1 MLVKTVASN
10 TENLERKPQMAGLT
24 LTSLGGAG
32 TVTGSKHLLEHDGD
46 RILIDCGL
54 FQGQKNLRELNWKP
68 LPVDASSI
76 DAVILTHAHLDHCGY
91 LPRLVRDGFTGPII
105 STEATR
111 DVAEL
116 ILKDSAWLQE
126 KDAAFLNRIKKTKHS
141 PALPLYD
148 TRDAQRALDAF
159 TTYPFD
165 QPFQTPKGATVR
177 FRRAGH
183 ILGAATADIQWGN
196 RRVVFS
202 GDLGKYDDPVMFD
215 PEPVPEA
222 DYVVV
227 ESTYGDR
234 FHDVFHAA
242 ERLAEVVEETT
253 RRGGT
258 VLIPSFAVGRAQTL
272 LYYLWSLRHSGRLPA
287 VPTYLD
293 SPMAINASRLM
304 SDHPNDHRLDAPT
317 SKAVDS
323 LATYTRHPEDSK
335 RISGSR
341 EPKIVISASGM
352 ATGGRILHHLK
363 VFGPDR
369 RSTILLAGYQ
379 AAGTRGRSLL
389 QGAEDIKIHGEW
401 VPINA
406 EVTNLPGLSA
416 HADASGLMRWL
427 AGFRTAPQKVFIV
440 HGEPQAAD
448 TLRSRIDRDLSWKAV
463 VPQQNQVFN
472 L

>member
-1 MLVKTVASN
+1 M
-10 TENLERKPQMAGLT
+10 
-24 LTSLGGAG
+24 
-32 TVTGSKHLLEHDGD
+32 
-46 RILIDCGL
+46 
-54 FQGQKNLRELNWKP
+54 
-68 LPVDASSI
+68 
-76 DAVILTHAHLDHCGY
+76 
-91 LPRLVRDGFTGPII
+91 
-105 STEATR
+105 
-111 DVAEL
+111 
-116 ILKDSAWLQE
+116 
-126 KDAAFLNRIKKTKHS
+126 
-141 PALPLYD
+141 
-148 TRDAQRALDAF
+148 
-159 TTYPFD
+159 
-165 QPFQTPKGATVR
+165 
-177 FRRAGH
+177 
-183 ILGAATADIQWGN
+183 
-196 RRVVFS
+196 FS